1 MNLKLTPTLF
11 VISTKLAIVWAGLGI
26 PFAIIASLGQH
37 HVIHLKE
44 PSHAQ

>member
-26 PFAIIASLGQH
+26 PFTIIASLGQH
-37 HVIHLKE
+37 HVIHLT
-44 PSHAQ
+44 PSAHT